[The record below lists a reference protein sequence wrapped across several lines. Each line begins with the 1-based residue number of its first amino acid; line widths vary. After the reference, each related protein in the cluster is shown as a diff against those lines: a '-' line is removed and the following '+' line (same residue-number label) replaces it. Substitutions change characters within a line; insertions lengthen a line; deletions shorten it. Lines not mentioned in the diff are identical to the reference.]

1 MTTATRRYRHLRS
14 ERGISAMLLAA
25 SMLLLIGSA
34 AIAVDVSGFYE
45 QASSQR
51 RAADLACLA
60 GVIEMPE
67 NSALAVETAA
77 AFLAPNHRGLAS
89 ITPAVTSSGSAPM
102 AGLNTY
108 VVGNHAV
115 EIEAPYAGSATKMRV
130 SILQARGTDFA
141 AVWGVNDVDI
151 LETAVC
157 EVGSALAGGDMPFG
171 LLSGFSGGLINFG
184 KNKCT
189 LNGDTSSQCSGLAIP
204 RHDDPVG
211 SQFGVRTSNNFVANI
226 VSGINWQIANS
237 YSAATGW
244 RLDPAAAA
252 VLCPPHSTNEPCN
265 AVATVSGDDPGK
277 VFKGLISGYGQ
288 YSPKSEI
295 GYLEPLHGD
304 GRSLTFGA
312 DTGQPATFDG
322 HDMGDVLTCNGVS
335 CPTALESYTW
345 TGTEEHS
352 VVAVDAVTDCNCR
365 RLARVP
371 IVKSF
376 PDSSCTVSDPNDST
390 QVNKC
395 SAEIIGWEWVWIL
408 RPYFVGTDS
417 LADDGADATYTDFD
431 NDGAGNTVRVIAAVA
446 VDISG
451 ATVEGDCFSA
461 YKEGAPKR
469 VRLIDG

>member
-1 MTTATRRYRHLRS
+1 
-14 ERGISAMLLAA
+14 MLLAA

-67 NSALAVETAA
+67 NPPLAIETAA
-77 AFLAPNHRGLAS
+77 AFLAPNHRGLAA
-89 ITPAVTSSGSAPM
+89 ITPGVTSTGSGPV

-157 EVGSALAGGDMPFG
+157 EVGSALGGGDMPFG

-184 KNKCT
+184 KNMCT
-189 LNGDTSSQCSGLAIP
+189 LNGDSNSQCSGLAIP

-211 SQFGVRTSNNFVANI
+211 SQFGVRTSNNFVANM

-237 YSAATGW
+237 YSPTTGW
-244 RLDPAAAA
+244 TLDPYAPAL
-252 VLCPPHSTNEPCN
+252 LCPPHIVDNEPCN
-265 AVATVSGDDPGK
+265 GVATVSGDDPGK
-277 VFKGLISGYGQ
+277 VFKGLISGFGQ
-288 YSPKSEI
+288 YSPESEI
-295 GYLEPLHGD
+295 GYLEPRHRD
-304 GRSLTFGA
+304 NKSLTFGA

-322 HDMGDVLTCNGVS
+322 HDMDDVLNCVGGP
-335 CPTALESYTW
+335 CPTALESYAW
-345 TGTEEHS
+345 TGAEEHPL
-352 VVAVDAVTDCNCR
+352 VGVANVADCNCR

-376 PDSSCTVSDPNDST
+376 PDSSCTISDPNDST

-395 SAEIIGWEWVWIL
+395 SAEIIGWQWVWIL

-417 LADDGADATYTDFD
+417 LGDDGADATYTDFD

-451 ATVEGDCFSA
+451 ASVGGDCFSA